1 MERGI
6 NKMILLDTCALIWW
20 TLDPKKLS
28 EKAWEACQKME
39 QKEGIIS
46 SISIWEIG
54 IKIKNRKLD
63 IGMSIEKYTELL
75 YKLGYLK
82 IIPVD
87 EEIWISNLL
96 LNWEHPD
103 PADRTIVAT
112 AMLHRTSIV
121 TADEHIKQFYNKS
134 IW

>member
-1 MERGI
+1 
-6 NKMILLDTCALIWW
+6 MILLDTCALIWW
-20 TLDPKKLS
+20 TLDPLKLS
-28 EKAWEACQKME
+28 IKAKEACQKME
-39 QKEGIIS
+39 GNEGIIS

-54 IKIKNRKLD
+54 IKIKNKKID

-75 YKLGYLK
+75 YELGYLK

-87 EEIWISNLL
+87 ELVWLRNLS
-96 LNWEHPD
+96 LNWQHSD

-112 AMLHRTSIV
+112 AMIHHANLI
-121 TADEHIKQFYNKS
+121 TANENIKQFYDKH

>member
-1 MERGI
+1 MGGI
-6 NKMILLDTCALIWW
+6 VILLDTCALIWW

-28 EKAWEACQKME
+28 SKATEACQKME
-39 QKEGIIS
+39 RNEGIIS

-54 IKIKNRKLD
+54 IKIKNNKLD

-75 YKLGYLK
+75 SMLGYLK

-87 EEIWISNLL
+87 EKIWMRNLS
-96 LNWEHPD
+96 LNWKHLD

-112 AMLHRTSIV
+112 AMIHRASIV
-121 TADEHIKQFYNKS
+121 TADEQIQHFYEKHV
-134 IW
+134 W